1 MAVFM
6 NNRLHF
12 TLAAAIAG
20 SVAVTALLA
29 GCSKKK
35 EVEAVAL
42 ACVQAMVA
50 GDVEHVLSCSNTPMD
65 RSSLKGALLGV
76 SLGHKL
82 TDGGVKNV
90 EIVDSSV
97 DGNTARVGVRYHY
110 ENGQFSEKFF
120 PLVNTDGKWKIQL
133 DNPLVDLR

>member
-1 MAVFM
+1 M

-12 TLAAAIAG
+12 TLAAALAG

-29 GCSKKK
+29 GCSKKNA

-50 GDVEHVLSCSNTPMD
+50 GDVGYVLSCSNSTMG
-65 RSSLKGALLGV
+65 SALKGTLMGI

-82 TDGGVKNV
+82 RGGGLKNV
-90 EIVDSSV
+90 EVVNSSV
-97 DGNTARVGVRYHY
+97 DGNTARVGVRYRY
-110 ENGQFSEKFF
+110 ENGQFSEKLFS
-120 PLVNTDGKWKIQL
+120 LVNTGGQWKIEL
-133 DNPLVDLR
+133 PNPLVDLR

>member
-1 MAVFM
+1 M
-6 NNRLHF
+6 NNRTHF
-12 TLAAAIAG
+12 TLAAALAG

-29 GCSKKK
+29 GCSKKNA
-35 EVEAVAL
+35 EVEAAAL

-50 GDVEHVLSCSNTPMD
+50 KDVERVLSCANTPMN
-65 RSSLKGALLGV
+65 RSSLQGALLGV

-120 PLVNTDGKWKIQL
+120 SLTNTGGAWKIEL
-133 DNPLVDLR
+133 PNPLVDLR